1 MLNSD
6 LRQLFDSLCCFKHN
20 SIHIKCHSHS
30 KHDVFLM
37 FLGKAALLPP
47 ANVGWSINNGRISTV
62 GQRQLEYELQKILTV
77 GWGIN
82 YISHCCTLTA
92 LSHLLSPAH
101 SPTSVLLS
109 PSAHCQD
116 FIRSPPI
123 YFSIHVLALPISLSP
138 SLSLSCS
145 LSLTPACSPPSQL
158 LSLSAHHQGFTPSRV
173 HWVTAYLFQ
182 LSCLLA
188 LTSLY
193 LALSLPIPWPLLLT
207 HPAHLPSFHPI
218 CPLPRVHWVIGYIS
232 GFSLQGTQIFEYFP
246 LLYLLITI
254 LHHAPS
260 PPTSLFTSLLP
271 LPPTLYCP
279 LPPLP
284 LLCNPLLLPT
294 IHFLSKVH
302 RSLSISL
309 LYLLTTIS
317 YLTHSLTLPIPPT
330 LLHSDCAFAST

>member
-1 MLNSD
+1 MSWL
-6 LRQLFDSLCCFKHN
+6 
-20 SIHIKCHSHS
+20 
-30 KHDVFLM
+30 
-37 FLGKAALLPP
+37 
-47 ANVGWSINNGRISTV
+47 
-62 GQRQLEYELQKILTV
+62 
-77 GWGIN
+77 
-82 YISHCCTLTA
+82 
-92 LSHLLSPAH
+92 
-101 SPTSVLLS
+101 
-109 PSAHCQD
+109 
-116 FIRSPPI
+116 
-123 YFSIHVLALPISLSP
+123 SLSLSLP
-138 SLSLSCS
+138 LSLSLSLSLSCS

-271 LPPTLYCP
+271 LLLPLPPTLYCP